1 MDLGDSYR
9 LQFKRMEQE
18 VSDARSRVRALQEAK
33 DKLDNEWAENF
44 GAWFEP
50 RPAARARW

>member
-1 MDLGDSYR
+1 MLGDSYR